1 MAAQFLVFLEKW
13 SEIFPEYRDDDVS
26 PFSREEVNGSFIL
39 RGSRMQEHIF
49 LISLLKLSNITLSTE
64 MYVLWRFN
72 WRQHFKLKGLLIG
85 NGWTDPAVQYPAY
98 ASYAYEHD
106 LIKPGSDAGNQVE
119 AALGQCRRKIESEGV
134 HITIGDCENILN
146 TILRLTND
154 QYPPNRCLN

>member
-49 LISLLKLSNITLSTE
+49 LILLLKLSNITLSTE

-72 WRQHFKLKGLLIG
+72 
-85 NGWTDPAVQYPAY
+85 
-98 ASYAYEHD
+98 
-106 LIKPGSDAGNQVE
+106 
-119 AALGQCRRKIESEGV
+119 
-134 HITIGDCENILN
+134 
-146 TILRLTND
+146 
-154 QYPPNRCLN
+154 